1 MKISKEKTPNQESYM
16 TVQDNGTKAMKN
28 EHANEQFD
36 LEGAVIKT
44 ELKCEIGDDSESV
57 VWNRISAAN
66 QVLYVLAERPGFARP
81 SARSYRCLYIV
92 ICLRY
97 D

>member
-1 MKISKEKTPNQESYM
+1 METLCIDLIDTKTEDENLQREDTKPGILYDS
-16 TVQDNGTKAMKN
+16 TILQDNGTKAMKN

-57 VWNRISAAN
+57 VWNRIGVESN
-66 QVLYVLAERPGFARP
+66 RIERI
-81 SARSYRCLYIV
+81 SN
-92 ICLRY
+92 
-97 D
+97 